1 MFACI
6 ENELK
11 QIYIYINTMICN
23 YHLKPNFILVGS
35 SSLFSLPVIS
45 LYLKDETMFY
55 QHYNEMLLLSTLSF
69 FSILRWGMPCYIFRK
84 IDQGLAKICFIY
96 YAINANKHKS
106 KYSPFIIRMLIVN
119 VYILF
124 LLSKYTR
131 KRFFKYWYIFHFL
144 FHILSISMIT
154 TLYYNQKLIL

>member
-1 MFACI
+1 M
-6 ENELK
+6 
-11 QIYIYINTMICN
+11 
-23 YHLKPNFILVGS
+23 VGS
-35 SSLFSLPVIS
+35 SSLFLLPVIS

-55 QHYNEMLLLSTLSF
+55 QRYSEMLLLSTLSF

-96 YAINANKHKS
+96 FIYYTINANKDKN
-106 KYSPFIIRMLIVN
+106 KYSPFIIRMLIVS

-131 KRFFKYWYIFHFL
+131 KRFFKYWYIFHFF